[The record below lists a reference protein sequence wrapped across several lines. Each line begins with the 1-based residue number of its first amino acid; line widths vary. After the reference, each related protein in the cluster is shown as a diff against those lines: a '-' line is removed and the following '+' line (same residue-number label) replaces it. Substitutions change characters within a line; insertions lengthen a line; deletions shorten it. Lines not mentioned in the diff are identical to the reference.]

1 MKRDRTPP
9 VRKFWTQIEIDRLT
23 KLYPDNSTK
32 YVAEKLNRSVNSI
45 YSQANFLG
53 LLKSEEYAEQLK
65 IEAGEMLKEAGKAT
79 RLKKGHVSQNKG
91 KKMSQELR
99 DKVKHLFFQ
108 PGHLPKNKKPI
119 GHQRIT
125 KDGYIE
131 VKVEEPNRFDLLHR
145 FMWKVWNGPLDE
157 GQIVTFID
165 GNQKNCNIDNL
176 KCITRETN
184 MINNSIQ
191 RYPENMRNVMIMNGK
206 LKSAIKRKIK

>member
-1 MKRDRTPP
+1 
-9 VRKFWTQIEIDRLT
+9 
-23 KLYPDNSTK
+23 
-32 YVAEKLNRSVNSI
+32 
-45 YSQANFLG
+45 
-53 LLKSEEYAEQLK
+53 
-65 IEAGEMLKEAGKAT
+65 
-79 RLKKGHVSQNKG
+79 
-91 KKMSQELR
+91 MSQELR